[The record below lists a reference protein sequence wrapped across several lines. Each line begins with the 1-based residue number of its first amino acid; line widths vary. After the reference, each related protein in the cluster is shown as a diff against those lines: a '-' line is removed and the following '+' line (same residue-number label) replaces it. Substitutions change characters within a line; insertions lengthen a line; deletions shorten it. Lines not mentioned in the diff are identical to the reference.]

1 MRLIK
6 HIRREFEIPTM
17 HMISFENIV
26 VFLAFILYTC
36 VSISHFYKHNYA
48 WGVVWGGY
56 AVSNIGLIIAQSIK

>member
-6 HIRREFEIPTM
+6 NIRRDFEVPIMQLT
-17 HMISFENIV
+17 FENIV
-26 VFLAFILYTC
+26 VLLAFILYTS

-48 WGVVWGGY
+48 WGLVWGGY